1 MIKLSHVSKE
11 YPRRGHALRDVSFHI
26 RKGEFAFLT
35 GHSGSGKSTTLRL
48 IHMADRPSEGE
59 VRVSGYSSERVTE
72 RDLWKVRRRVGFV
85 FQDFRLLPGRT
96 ALENVAFVLEVT
108 GTPQRAIQPKAQR
121 LLAQVGLAP
130 KVGADVNELSGGE
143 QQRVAIA
150 RALAND
156 PYVLLAD
163 EPTGN
168 LDDRATRG
176 VMDLFW
182 DINAKGMAVLMATHD
197 LEVMRRHPI
206 ARVLELDPG
215 RPVYDSEAAERPGAE
230 EADLPGAEEAEP
242 TGTKAPEPAV
252 DAPATAPTAVES
264 AVGPSEAGGEPTP

>member
-11 YPRRGHALRDVSFHI
+11 YPKRGYALRDVSFHV

-48 IHMADRPSEGE
+48 IHMADRPTEGE
-59 VRVSGYSSERVTE
+59 VRVSGFSSERVTE

-108 GTPQRAIQPKAQR
+108 GTPQRAIQSKAQR

-130 KVGADVNELSGGE
+130 KIGAYVDELSGGE
-143 QQRVAIA
+143 RQRVAIA

-176 VMDLFW
+176 VMELFY

-197 LEVMRRHPI
+197 LEVIRRHS
-206 ARVLELDPG
+206 ATRVLELDHG
-215 RPVYDSEAAERPGAE
+215 KLVYDSAAGDDGAPSGAPDDREGAADRKPSAPQAPRVDDAEAA
-230 EADLPGAEEAEP
+230 
-242 TGTKAPEPAV
+242 
-252 DAPATAPTAVES
+252 ATASDAEGAS
-264 AVGPSEAGGEPTP
+264 